1 MQMFGIHEGC
11 VSKLEEAYHAFNL
24 AVATRRAH
32 PDRYINRFV

>member
-1 MQMFGIHEGC
+1 MKVFGIFEGC

-24 AVATRRAH
+24 TTATRRAD